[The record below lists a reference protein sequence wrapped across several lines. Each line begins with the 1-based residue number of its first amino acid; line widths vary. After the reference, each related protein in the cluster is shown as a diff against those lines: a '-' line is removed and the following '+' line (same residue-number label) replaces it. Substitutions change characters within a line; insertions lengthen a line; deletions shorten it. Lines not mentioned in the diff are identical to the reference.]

1 MVRFLCTAAVA
12 LGALAA
18 LAEISSFIMDRGG
31 IIRDMVRPRQIAMR
45 PPQVDAAQPGCT
57 RDNPIVEM
65 LCKDKRDGTIHLG
78 N

>member
-1 MVRFLCTAAVA
+1 MVRFLCAVTVV

-31 IIRDMVRPRQIAMR
+31 IIRDLMRPRQIAMR
-45 PPQVDAAQPGCT
+45 PPLVDAAQPGCT
-57 RDNPIVEM
+57 GDNPIVEM
-65 LCKDKRDGTIHLG
+65 LCKDRRDGTILVG

>member
-1 MVRFLCTAAVA
+1 MVRFLCAVTVV

-18 LAEISSFIMDRGG
+18 LAEISSFVMDRGG
-31 IIRDMVRPRQIAMR
+31 VIRDLIRPRQVAMR
-45 PPQVDAAQPGCT
+45 SPQIDAARPGCT

-78 N
+78 H